1 MFIDKRAFK
10 GLPKLIKLVLDC
22 CSADKITD
30 KMFNSQ
36 KNLQFLQIS
45 RVDFYIRLENLKS
58 LRVLALLGVHKF
70 KYIKSIP
77 TENLEMLHLNTNN
90 GCVYIESDDI
100 SRLFKRVDLKRLP
113 HLRFSRTELDEMKTK
128 WFSGLT
134 NVRKLS
140 LCDNMLE
147 SAHFLRG
154 LNLSHIL
161 ELDLSINKIENFEP
175 YNFEGLKSL
184 KWLNLSNNPFS
195 TLKAGVFSGLDNLET
210 LLLRDIKKLTVGK
223 KSFSGLM
230 SLKLLD
236 LSNST
241 GCFSPQPLAKS
252 FHPAT
257 FDYLP
262 KLEVLRIK
270 NSNFRIKDDM
280 IPRLKQLKKI
290 VVYDID
296 LVLCKFDKIDK
307 QAGLHFKVIDD

>member
-1 MFIDKRAFK
+1 MF
-10 GLPKLIKLVLDC
+10 
-22 CSADKITD
+22 S
-30 KMFNSQ
+30 SQ
-36 KNLQFLQIS
+36 KNLQFLQICH
-45 RVDFYIRLENLKS
+45 VDFYIRLENLNS
-58 LRVLALLGVHKF
+58 LRVLVLLGVEKF

-90 GCVYIESDDI
+90 GCAYIDADDL
-100 SRLFKRVDLKRLP
+100 SRLFKRVDLKNLS

-147 SAHFLRG
+147 SAHFLRSIS
-154 LNLSHIL
+154 LSHIL
-161 ELDLSINKIENFEP
+161 ELDLSVNKIENFEP

-195 TLKAGVFSGLDNLET
+195 SLKAGVFSGLENLET

-241 GCFSPQPLAKS
+241 GYFCPVIFVKS
-252 FHPAT
+252 FHSST

-270 NSNFRIKDDM
+270 NSNFRIKDEM

-290 VVYDID
+290 VVYDVD
-296 LVLCKFDKIDK
+296 LDLCKFDKISK
-307 QAGLHFKVIDD
+307 QAGLHFKVIED